1 MEIPVHGSI
10 NDLQALLADT
20 GAVEINI
27 VDKEA
32 H

>member
-1 MEIPVHGSI
+1 MEIGIHG
-10 NDLQALLADT
+10 NEKELEKLLTET